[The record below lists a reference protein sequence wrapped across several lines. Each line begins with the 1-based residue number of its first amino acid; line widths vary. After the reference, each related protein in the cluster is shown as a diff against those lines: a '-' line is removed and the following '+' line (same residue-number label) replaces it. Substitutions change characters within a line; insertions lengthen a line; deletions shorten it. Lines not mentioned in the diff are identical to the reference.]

1 MPASPSKQLNPMM
14 VRMLGC
20 LFWAAIGW
28 TAAFF
33 GIIREVGWLALFGA
47 STMVVFCVLSFCFW
61 VQLFL
66 TRSRGSEPSSGNSDR
81 TLQFPPGSP
90 PSEASQTKLVQR
102 RSLFSWFKNAS
113 FVVQAAIAFAAVF
126 VFRGLGNFLGQPWF
140 EYLGMAAFLLIGGTG
155 AIYSLTRML
164 TDDLPS
170 RIERKD

>member
-102 RSLFSWFKNAS
+102 RSLF
-113 FVVQAAIAFAAVF
+113 
-126 VFRGLGNFLGQPWF
+126 LGSRTLPLW
-140 EYLGMAAFLLIGGTG
+140 YKL
-155 AIYSLTRML
+155 R
-164 TDDLPS
+164 LPS
-170 RIERKD
+170 RQSSFSEAWETFSANLGLNTWAWRRSCLLGAPAQSTH